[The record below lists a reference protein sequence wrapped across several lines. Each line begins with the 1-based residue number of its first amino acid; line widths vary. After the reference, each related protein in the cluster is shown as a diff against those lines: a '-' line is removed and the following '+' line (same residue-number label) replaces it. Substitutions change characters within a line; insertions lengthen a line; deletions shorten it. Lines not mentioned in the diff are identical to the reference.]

1 MLMNRTSLLTF
12 ASVAT
17 LALAISTAAEA
28 FCPGGHGKFARS
40 FSPVPQHRIISK
52 VVNVKPKDDE
62 RSSTSANRK
71 RPVAE
76 PMKLA
81 SVANAAKSTGPA
93 NAAQSTGATQS
104 TGAANATNTA
114 SIANTAASTPVAAA
128 TKTTPVA
135 AATKTCL
142 NKEYLDTGA
151 VRFRDTCTN
160 EWAIN
165 STNVD
170 TKASTVNRACLTKE
184 NNPNGVVMFRDTCTH
199 EWAMNTADQLALA
212 QVQ

>member
-12 ASVAT
+12 AAVAT

-52 VVNVKPKDDE
+52 VATVKPKDDE
-62 RSSTSANRK
+62 RSSTTANRK
-71 RPVAE
+71 RPAAE
-76 PMKLA
+76 PVKLA
-81 SVANAAKSTGPA
+81 SVPNAAKSTGPA
-93 NAAQSTGATQS
+93 NAAQSTGA
-104 TGAANATNTA
+104 ANATNTA
-114 SIANTAASTPVAAA
+114 SVANTAASTPVPAA
-128 TKTTPVA
+128 TKSTPVA

-151 VRFRDTCTN
+151 VRFKDTCTN

-184 NNPNGVVMFRDTCTH
+184 TNPNGVIMFRDTCTH
-199 EWAMNTADQLALA
+199 EWAMNTADQLAMA
-212 QVQ
+212 QAQ

>member
-1 MLMNRTSLLTF
+1 MLVNRTSLLTF
-12 ASVAT
+12 AAVAT
-17 LALAISTAAEA
+17 LAMAASTSAEA
-28 FCPGGHGKFARS
+28 RSLCHRGIGGFFAKAYN
-40 FSPVPQHRIISK
+40 PVPQHRIISK
-52 VVNVKPKDDE
+52 VAYVKPEDDE
-62 RSSTSANRK
+62 RYSKSANRK

-76 PMKLA
+76 PVQLA
-81 SVANAAKSTGPA
+81 SVPNTAKSTGAA
-93 NAAQSTGATQS
+93 NAAQSTGTTQS

-114 SIANTAASTPVAAA
+114 SVANTAAS
-128 TKTTPVA
+128 TPVA

-170 TKASTVNRACLTKE
+170 TKVSTVERACLTKE

-212 QVQ
+212 LAR

>member
-1 MLMNRTSLLTF
+1 MEATMLMNRTSLLAF
-12 ASVAT
+12 AAVAT

-40 FSPVPQHRIISK
+40 FSPVPQHRIIKK
-52 VVNVKPKDDE
+52 VAYVKPKDYE
-62 RSSTSANRK
+62 RSSKSANRK

-76 PMKLA
+76 PVKLA
-81 SVANAAKSTGPA
+81 SVPNAAKSTGAA
-93 NAAQSTGATQS
+93 NAAQSTGTTQS

-114 SIANTAASTPVAAA
+114 SVANTAAS
-128 TKTTPVA
+128 TPVA

-170 TKASTVNRACLTKE
+170 TKVSTVERACLTKE

-212 QVQ
+212 LAR